1 MVQMRWNR
9 VQTSSEIE
17 IVRVIYFLL
26 LKKNTD
32 IYIVKERKHVSTLID
47 KAISLFED

>member
-17 IVRVIYFLL
+17 IVRVINFLL

-32 IYIVKERKHVSTLID
+32 IYCERDEACLNINRQSYFI
-47 KAISLFED
+47 I